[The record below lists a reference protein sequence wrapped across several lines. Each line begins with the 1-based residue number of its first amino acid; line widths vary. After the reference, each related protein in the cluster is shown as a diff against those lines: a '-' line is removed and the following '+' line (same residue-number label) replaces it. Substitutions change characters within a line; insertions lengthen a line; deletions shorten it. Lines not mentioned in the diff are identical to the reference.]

1 MADLMEIRAAIRE
14 HVHGIAAAMQAE
26 AAGEP
31 WLSLPQ
37 AYSLDSIPDLILTL
51 ADEALADDPEAHVR
65 KVWTAVHH
73 GQERAETGFSET
85 LLFNEYHLLRM
96 AVWHFVS
103 GRCPPRDAFEAIAR
117 IDAAITQATSASLLG
132 YHRVAL
138 EKRGEWPAAVERL
151 IERLTS
157 M

>member
-1 MADLMEIRAAIRE
+1 MADLDAVRRGIHE
-14 HVHGIAAAMQAE
+14 HVHGITAAMQGE
-26 AAGEP
+26 AAGQP

-37 AYSLDSIPDLILTL
+37 GYSLDSLPDLILAL
-51 ADEALADDPEAHVR
+51 ANEALAEDPEAHVQ
-65 KVWTAVHH
+65 KVWTAVGH
-73 GQERAETGFSET
+73 GQDRAETGFPET

-96 AVWHFVS
+96 AVWNFVRDS
-103 GRCPPRDAFEAIAR
+103 FPAGDAFHAIAR

-138 EKRGEWPAAVERL
+138 EKRGDWPGAVERL
-151 IERLTS
+151 IANLTA